1 MFRRV
6 AIALTIAG
14 ACLAGCSSPIEPEV
28 PEGPLPP
35 TPGPATAPV
44 IRSLSVPTARV
55 EAGQDIAISAVVEDA
70 ETPLGQL
77 AFQWSATAGSIAGSG
92 PSATWQMPL
101 GIKAGANVTV
111 TLTVTDTYDAVEN
124 NVLIKR
130 QFVVSQTSTAF
141 RVHDSLAEMK
151 ELARRFLVDLFGN
164 SSIPVEDCLVDF
176 SDLGRCADGKQ
187 NERDDITD
195 HREDCVVQQA
205 HILSQNAYLTSDSNN
220 GRVDNLAE
228 FIDDCTSSGRSIT
241 ASKGPMDSKGNYW
254 VTTIYDQGRWW
265 LCSSHY
271 LAMDKLDVSGL
282 AQIKRRR
289 GR

>member
-1 MFRRV
+1 M
-6 AIALTIAG
+6 AG
-14 ACLAGCSSPIEPEV
+14 VCLAGCSSPIEPEV

-55 EAGQDIAISAVVEDA
+55 EAGQDIAISAMVEDA
-70 ETPLGQL
+70 ETPLAQL
-77 AFQWSATAGSIAGSG
+77 GFQWSATAGSIAGSG

-101 GIKAGANVTV
+101 GIKTGANVTV
-111 TLTVTDTYDAVEN
+111 TLTVTDTYDAVEGN
-124 NVLIKR
+124 NIVKR
-130 QFVVSQTSTAF
+130 QFVVSQTSTGF

-151 ELARRFLVDLFGN
+151 ELARKFLVDLFGN
-164 SSIPVEDCLVDF
+164 SSVPVEGCLVDF
-176 SDLGRCADGKQ
+176 SDVGRCADGKES
-187 NERDDITD
+187 ERNDITG
-195 HREDCVVQQA
+195 HRASCIVQQA

-228 FIDDCTSSGRSIT
+228 FIDDCTNSKLI
-241 ASKGPMDSKGNYW
+241 ASDRGPLDSKGNYW

-265 LCSSHY
+265 LCSSDY
-271 LAMDKLDVSGL
+271 DDLDKQGMSGL
-282 AQIKRRR
+282 SQIKRRR